1 MGIVRFFFFT
11 GGGKKTRPIG
21 GAGGGAPIKTRYIT
35 RGRQNYR
42 ARPAC
47 NVLITFDTYRVLN
60 RRIWRVSVIR
70 SVFSNGV
77 PSPPGFERFPLPYR
91 TGQIRTHEL
100 RVSPIPR
107 RRSLFSICRP
117 LRHWYKI

>member
-21 GAGGGAPIKTRYIT
+21 GAGAPIKTRYIT

-77 PSPPGFERFPLPYR
+77 PSPPRVRAIPIAVSYR
-91 TGQIRTHEL
+91 ADT
-100 RVSPIPR
+100 
-107 RRSLFSICRP
+107 
-117 LRHWYKI
+117 